1 MANMMMSFK
10 SPERTYCL
18 LALTAL
24 GVGVLVYL
32 IDRSPTHV
40 YVLSRIA
47 SWISSRNSRLGA
59 LGGSLPE
66 FVHVYAFIL
75 LTAAT
80 APKRNTVLSICAFWL
95 LLDALFEFGQH
106 PLLAPRIAAAVPAWF
121 QHVPFLD
128 NTASYFQHGTFDY
141 ADLVAI
147 VVGAMFAYGSIAMLQ
162 KRSGDPRP

>member
-1 MANMMMSFK
+1 MMTFFK
-10 SPERTYCL
+10 SQERTYCL
-18 LALTAL
+18 LALTTL
-24 GVGVLVYL
+24 GVGLLVYVL
-32 IDRSPTHV
+32 DRSPAHV
-40 YVLSRIA
+40 YALSRLA
-47 SWISSRNSRLGA
+47 SWISSRGARLGA

-80 APKRNTVLSICAFWL
+80 APKRSTVLSICAFWL

-128 NTASYFQHGTFDY
+128 NTASYFLHGTFDY
-141 ADLVAI
+141 VDLVAI
-147 VVGAMFAYGSIAMLQ
+147 VVGAVFAYGSISVAQ
-162 KRSGDPRP
+162 KHVGSPRP